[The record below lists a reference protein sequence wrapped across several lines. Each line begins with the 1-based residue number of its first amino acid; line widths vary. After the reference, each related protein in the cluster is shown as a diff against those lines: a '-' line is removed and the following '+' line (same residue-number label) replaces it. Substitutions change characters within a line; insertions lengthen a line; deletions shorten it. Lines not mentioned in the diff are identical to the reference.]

1 MSDSSVMFQA
11 QLSSV
16 MEILFKAAVYE
27 ITKVV
32 EGSFSHFRVEIAK
45 VKKENESLRLR
56 LQMWETMS
64 TAEQSYGI
72 SHMGKTAPSVT
83 SIGVQVCEE
92 HTRKELGAGMKRKH
106 MSVVTHEFS
115 NLWEAKEPRPAG
127 YKVEATDSCP
137 VPELQSVVIKEEF
150 TEHKPESLQIKEE
163 RSEVDLA
170 RRDPQEVLMMRSVE
184 ASVLPD
190 AEEKTH
196 IEQQQPCEKEQGSS
210 WQETEPTDEM
220 HRSREGMEELCGL
233 EPVCISVT
241 GLTHE
246 APWLNRKQPNHNEST
261 PYTCTQC
268 GKYFSRP
275 GHLKSHQRIHTG
287 ERPYSC
293 SQCGKS
299 FSYSG
304 DLKTHQRIHTGERPY
319 CCPQCGK
326 SFSRLGILKQHRK
339 IHTGERPHCCSQC
352 GKCFSHL
359 SNLRRHHR
367 IHNNEVVEL
376 QLF

>member
-170 RRDPQEVLMMRSVE
+170 RRDPQEVLMMRSGLSDE
-184 ASVLPD
+184 DNIHFLSSVGPRAPEEVMKELRDELKTLKLQVRKLTEEQEQKQKHVQAPGQEDTCNGLKLSSLRSAVAHLSDD
-190 AEEKTH
+190 AV
-196 IEQQQPCEKEQGSS
+196 
-210 WQETEPTDEM
+210 QEVM
-220 HRSREGMEELCGL
+220 KILVLKVFKREELHC
-233 EPVCISVT
+233 CSVT
-241 GLTHE
+241 GKRSVKSGENPRPPLHPERLDWLEALVREKCPSVTH
-246 APWLNRKQPNHNEST
+246 
-261 PYTCTQC
+261 
-268 GKYFSRP
+268 
-275 GHLKSHQRIHTG
+275 
-287 ERPYSC
+287 
-293 SQCGKS
+293 
-299 FSYSG
+299 
-304 DLKTHQRIHTGERPY
+304 
-319 CCPQCGK
+319 
-326 SFSRLGILKQHRK
+326 K
-339 IHTGERPHCCSQC
+339 IFVEKLQNIQ
-352 GKCFSHL
+352 KV
-359 SNLRRHHR
+359 LRRVHHNAESKKNATKVHGR
-367 IHNNEVVEL
+367 GG
-376 QLF
+376 QCSS